1 MARRTVVKLTPLRR
15 HLAAV
20 ITIALSCAFVA
31 VMVLAGNLMQ
41 ASLRS
46 QAAQQFD
53 GADLEVERP
62 LSDEERSAE
71 QPLAAPAV
79 DGAEEIWPQ
88 VNSFVELS
96 GEDAGSR
103 FFSVAMLPPG
113 EAGTEQLHE
122 GELPTSESE
131 VVLDQATADAL
142 QISLGDTVTVPA
154 SFSASGQE
162 LPLSVVG
169 IAEPPEGAGFGGS
182 SRVQIGRASCRERGE
197 GAGGAGLEHR
207 RDEQTVA

>member
-41 ASLRS
+41 TSLRS

-62 LSDEERSAE
+62 LSDEERSTE

-79 DGAEEIWPQ
+79 DGTEEMLPQ
-88 VNSFVELS
+88 VILIVELS
-96 GEDAGSR
+96 GQQPGHR
-103 FFSVAMLPPG
+103 NYRQAMHPPG
-113 EAGTEQLHE
+113 EAGTEQLRE
-122 GELPTSESE
+122 RDLPPADSE
-131 VVLDQATADAL
+131 VVLVQPTADAL

-162 LPLSVVG
+162 LPLS
-169 IAEPPEGAGFGGS
+169 A
-182 SRVQIGRASCRERGE
+182 
-197 GAGGAGLEHR
+197 
-207 RDEQTVA
+207 

>member
-88 VNSFVELS
+88 RSE
-96 GEDAGSR
+96 E
-103 FFSVAMLPPG
+103 
-113 EAGTEQLHE
+113 H
-122 GELPTSESE
+122 TSE
-131 VVLDQATADAL
+131 L
-142 QISLGDTVTVPA
+142 Q
-154 SFSASGQE
+154 
-162 LPLSVVG
+162 
-169 IAEPPEGAGFGGS
+169 
-182 SRVQIGRASCRERGE
+182 SRGHHVCR
-197 GAGGAGLEHR
+197 
-207 RDEQTVA
+207 

>member
-71 QPLAAPAV
+71 QPLAAPAA

-88 VNSFVELS
+88 VNSFV
-96 GEDAGSR
+96 
-103 FFSVAMLPPG
+103 
-113 EAGTEQLHE
+113 
-122 GELPTSESE
+122 
-131 VVLDQATADAL
+131 AL
-142 QISLGDTVTVPA
+142 RDRKSTRLN
-154 SFSASGQE
+154 
-162 LPLSVVG
+162 
-169 IAEPPEGAGFGGS
+169 S
-182 SRVQIGRASCRERGE
+182 SHV
-197 GAGGAGLEHR
+197 
-207 RDEQTVA
+207 